1 MADIFLATQKLT
13 KNRAKLVFGK
23 NTNREPNEPQVMVRF
38 PKKKNKEKFL
48 TLTYLEIPQ
57 SKTTF
62 EIMLSKSSHL
72 WGAEMG
78 VNEFGLTIGKT
89 IAVCKSAK
97 TYKGNGITGAELVR
111 LALER
116 CKTSEQALELIT
128 NYLEEFGQSS
138 DSGCIKLENFHFSNF
153 VIADS
158 EKAYYIETFANQW
171 VALKIQGYFS
181 ISDGYIVE
189 DKFDYSSKGLKE
201 FAIKNNYVSSGN
213 SFSFKKAFSD
223 KLGNKL
229 LQTKIR
235 RNSSNTVGEIYCQTE
250 GLGVKEAMDILRS
263 HKNSSYAPH
272 NGDMGSI
279 CLHASGIL
287 TPYQTT
293 NSLVVEIKENSK
305 ITTWSTLSSSPCLSL
320 YKPFYFGTD
329 VLSEDKQGDKNSF
342 ESFWWKFEEF
352 HRLAIQDY
360 EYAKHLVLKEKQE
373 SERHWR
379 RKDKEFQ
386 NVKTSSKHFQEFSLY
401 AVQHHKEILKIWIR
415 DLKSRNK
422 SNLFSP
428 LYNMYWSAR
437 NKEANLIQL

>member
-1 MADIFLATQKLT
+1 MADIFLATQKIT
-13 KNRAKLVFGK
+13 KNKAKLVFGQ
-23 NTNREPNEPQVMVRF
+23 NVDREPNEPQILFRAT
-38 PKKKNKEKFL
+38 KKKNKEKFL
-48 TLTYLEIPQ
+48 KLTYLEIPQ
-57 SKTTF
+57 SKSTN
-62 EIMLSKSSHL
+62 EIILSKSAQL

-78 VNEFGLTIGKT
+78 VNEFGLTIGITK
-89 IAVCKSAK
+89 ALCKSAK
-97 TYKGNGITGAELVR
+97 SFKENGITGPELVR

-116 CKTSEQALELIT
+116 CKSSEQALELIT

-138 DSGCIKLENFHFSNF
+138 DSGCIKMENYHFSNF

-158 EKAYYIETFANQW
+158 NKAYYVETFASHW

-181 ISDGYIVE
+181 VSDGYTIE
-189 DKFDYSSKGLKE
+189 QKYDYSSKGLKE
-201 FAIKNNYVSSGN
+201 FAINNNFAQSS
-213 SFSFKKAFSD
+213 SPFSFQKAFSD
-223 KLGNKL
+223 KLQNRL
-229 LQTKIR
+229 LQSKVR
-235 RNSSNTVGEIYCQTE
+235 KASSTSIGEIYCQTE
-250 GLGVKEAMDILRS
+250 GLGIKEAMDILRT
-263 HKNSSYAPH
+263 HKNSNYLPQ
-272 NGDMGSI
+272 NGDMGSV

-293 NSLVVEIKENSK
+293 NSMVVEIKENSK
-305 ITTWSTLSSSPCLSL
+305 ITAWSTLSSSPCLSL

-329 VLSEDKQGDKNSF
+329 IFLEDKQSDKKNS

-386 NVKTSSKHFQEFSLY
+386 NTKTSVKHFQEFSTY
-401 AVQHHKEILKIWIR
+401 AFQHHQEILKIWIR